1 MFVSLIQ
8 CCDLGYHASLHRA
21 LRTYL
26 SAEFNVETSK
36 HGGLETIENAA
47 ENLEAQA
54 DKQRLMETYNNTF
67 CPPIRFD
74 FQSHMGDQV
83 NLHARSCVFESVA
96 RCSFLSGCWNVL
108 ACICM
113 CVRISA
119 KKCNSGVGV
128 RLAQILYSSTNN
140 SFVTSK
146 RVECLNPSILIMLII
161 YPSCSC
167 KQTTA

>member
-1 MFVSLIQ
+1 MFVSLVQ

-54 DKQRLMETYNNTF
+54 DKQRLMETYNNIF
-67 CPPIRFD
+67 CPPMRFD

-83 NLHARSCVFESVA
+83 NLPACARA
-96 RCSFLSGCWNVL
+96 RLFD
-108 ACICM
+108 
-113 CVRISA
+113 RIAWS
-119 KKCNSGVGV
+119 
-128 RLAQILYSSTNN
+128 
-140 SFVTSK
+140 SFVL
-146 RVECLNPSILIMLII
+146 VYICGVYMNACVCLE
-161 YPSCSC
+161 
-167 KQTTA
+167 QH